1 MKCKQRNWAM
11 SAAVVASV
19 AAASIVGTALP
30 AQGASASA
38 STSTVREV
46 PMIQSA
52 EGRPA
57 IATASGV
64 GSPDRTP
71 DRTSTGSGQADA
83 RSWSTIIR
91 SAINALKKV
100 PSIWKKVTDGVKKSY
115 ATFKS
120 KVWPAIKATVG
131 VVSTLITA
139 WDIWKF
145 FN

>member
-1 MKCKQRNWAM
+1 MKCKQRKWAM

-19 AAASIVGTALP
+19 AAASIFGTAVP
-30 AQGASASA
+30 AQAAPASAW
-38 STSTVREV
+38 TSTVREV

-57 IATASGV
+57 IPAASGV
-64 GSPDRTP
+64 GSP